1 MKLFF
6 GSIEDNVGLLNVHWV
21 SVPLFTSEP
30 LLYQT
35 YFFFAK
41 FIDSIILYNLFLA
54 VIFILNLIFIFRF
67 FKLFNFSNL
76 QVTISTLIVSLSP
89 YFSYNFRSHL
99 ALINFWI
106 VAYFLTILFSCLPE
120 ENKKSYITFL
130 KGGLVLA
137 VTFLISNYLGLFLL
151 IITILY
157 FLIQIS
163 YSVIFKTYPIL
174 TLFKNYSVLFISFSL
189 VFGIFSLN
197 YFNSLNSNIN
207 DNSNTIKLF
216 DRGIENFFIF
226 SSRPW
231 YYILPSTDNPL
242 FGSISNQVINF
253 LQNEWG
259 NFLTQNY
266 FKSEHSSSFLGI
278 LNIVLG
284 ITGIY
289 FVSKSY
295 QKKELIVKYK
305 KEISIF
311 ILFIL
316 LVIISMPPYFTISNT
331 KIYMPSY
338 LLYSVL
344 PMFRVIARLGIF
356 TLLFWMVFVNYG
368 YGFLIQKLKLGNK
381 KLSLYILLSFI
392 LTISLLEFY
401 IPFKLTDVSKSPQ
414 IYSDLRIISDKAD
427 RFVVYPESK
436 STQAYFWK
444 LEHQRYIVNFTNEH
458 IIDGQIIT
466 NNTFT
471 ENIPSCNGIEILK
484 KHNIKYLVVFKN
496 EVEKKEKL
504 EFLNRNLKLIKSY
517 NQIDTPEF
525 SEFIFFR
532 IVYSGDTFSN
542 QANLYEIIIN
552 ESRCIE

>member
-21 SVPLFTSEP
+21 PVPLFTSEP

-54 VIFILNLIFIFRF
+54 IIFILNLIFIFRF

-89 YFSYNFRSHL
+89 YFSYHFRSHL

-106 VAYFLTILFSCLPE
+106 VAYFLTILFSYLPE
-120 ENKKSYITFL
+120 ENKKSYVAFL

-163 YSVIFKTYPIL
+163 FSFIFKTFPL
-174 TLFKNYSVLFISFSL
+174 RTLFRNYSVLFISFTL
-189 VFGIFSLN
+189 VLGAFSLN
-197 YFNSLNSNIN
+197 YFSSLSSNLN
-207 DNSNTIKLF
+207 DNSNTLKLF

-242 FGSISNQVINF
+242 FGNLSYQVINF
-253 LQNEWG
+253 LQNNWG
-259 NFLTQNY
+259 NFLAQNY
-266 FKSEHSSSFLGI
+266 FKSEHSSSYLGI
-278 LNIVLG
+278 LNIILG
-284 ITGIY
+284 IIGIY
-289 FVSKSY
+289 FVFKN
-295 QKKELIVKYK
+295 KTKIELFAKYK

-311 ILFIL
+311 LLFIL
-316 LVIISMPPYFTISNT
+316 LVIISMPPYFTINNT

-344 PMFRVIARLGIF
+344 PMFRVIVRLGIF

-368 YGFLIQKLKLGNK
+368 YDFLIQKLKLGNK
-381 KLSLYILLSFI
+381 KIPLYLLLISI
-392 LTISLLEFY
+392 LTVSLLEFY

-414 IYSDLRIISDKAD
+414 IYSDLKVISDKED
-427 RFVVYPESK
+427 KFVVYPESK

-444 LEHQRYIVNFTNEH
+444 LEHQRDIVNFTNEH
-458 IIDGQIIT
+458 IIEGQIVT

-471 ENIPSCNGIEILK
+471 ENIPSCKGIESLK
-484 KHNIKYLVVFKN
+484 KLNIKYLVVFKN
-496 EVEKKEKL
+496 EVEKKERL
-504 EFLNRNLKLIKSY
+504 EFLNKNLKLISSY
-517 NQIDTPEF
+517 NQIETPEF
-525 SEFIFFR
+525 SEYNFFR
-532 IVYSGDTFSN
+532 IVYSGNTYSN
-542 QANLYEIIIN
+542 QANLYEIIIKDP
-552 ESRCIE
+552 RCIE